1 METPSG
7 QYVKRRVGLP
17 SIYSPGI
24 AAQWYATA
32 KKRYDLP
39 IASMMDFEA
48 SFMTF
53 RARETNHIKFSHHLQ
68 GPMRTE
74 LTSGISSQ
82 ERRIISE
89 VQPPSNCVE

>member
-32 KKRYDLP
+32 ERIYDLP

-53 RARETNHIKFSHHLQ
+53 RARETNHIKLDVPSSAGADADGADL
-68 GPMRTE
+68 GN
-74 LTSGISSQ
+74 ISSAAADHF
-82 ERRIISE
+82 RGAASLKL
-89 VQPPSNCVE
+89 C